1 MESGQGGRSTR
12 IAMTTGASCVLML
25 LVLVVSN
32 YEEHNGQ
39 KSKGSKDVDGL
50 LAINSYPSYGD
61 FLSKDSAALSYD
73 SRTSNQ
79 DKFKTLHALAL
90 AAKEEHRLHVQS
102 PVSPDQQ
109 ISSISNP
116 LSVLKNLAKAHD
128 ASSDSKQ
135 LKQASDTIKQVM
147 EQSLKDEDLRRKVLS
162 EANSVNKKDG
172 SSWNA
177 LLANQIGPHSLA
189 MASDW
194 LSTELATSKSKKK
207 GATYARAQLAAA
219 LSQVGGK
226 FSRPVWSSQG
236 GRGSSQ
242 SSLVAFESAVAKH
255 VMSNAL
261 SSHQEEAEPY
271 GEAAD
276 DSQPSPQSSKNSYAA
291 PGLSSYDAQILA
303 NGPPS

>member
-1 MESGQGGRSTR
+1 MEVGQGRRSTR
-12 IAMTTGASCVLML
+12 VGLTVGASGALVL
-25 LVLVVSN
+25 LVLIMSN
-32 YEEHNGQ
+32 YQGRDDRNL
-39 KSKGSKDVDGL
+39 KVNKDIDEL
-50 LAINSYPSYGD
+50 LAINSYPNYGNY
-61 FLSKDSAALSYD
+61 LSKDSTALSYD
-73 SRTSNQ
+73 SSASSQ
-79 DKFKTLHALAL
+79 DKFKTLHALAQ

-102 PVSPDQQ
+102 SMSPDQK

-116 LSVLKNLAKAHD
+116 ISLLKNLAKAHD
-128 ASSDSKQ
+128 SSTNTKK

-162 EANSVNKKDG
+162 EADSVNKKDG
-172 SSWNA
+172 SSWNS

-207 GATYARAQLAAA
+207 GATFARAQLAAA
-219 LSQVGGK
+219 LSQLRRACEKLTAALQGEVSS
-226 FSRPVWSSQG
+226 SRS
-236 GRGSSQ
+236 

-261 SSHQEEAEPY
+261 SSHQESDPY
-271 GEAAD
+271 GGASD
-276 DSQPSPQSSKNSYAA
+276 DSYSSSQQSKNSGVA